1 MGYRN
6 IVIAS
11 AASVY
16 CRDDQLIIL
25 NEENNKVP
33 IEDISAI
40 ILENRQSKISLAAL
54 EQLVS
59 SNVTVY
65 LCEQRCLGLIQYWGR
80 CA

>member
-11 AASVY
+11 AASVF

-40 ILENRQSKISLAAL
+40 ILENRQS
-54 EQLVS
+54 
-59 SNVTVY
+59 
-65 LCEQRCLGLIQYWGR
+65 
-80 CA
+80 

>member
-6 IVIAS
+6 IVIVS
-11 AASVY
+11 AATLS
-16 CRDDQLIIL
+16 CRENQLIIL

-40 ILENRQSKISLAAL
+40 VLENRQSKISLAAL

-59 SNVTVY
+59 TVM
-65 LCEQRCLGLIQYWGR
+65 
-80 CA
+80 